1 MKVGDLVQ
9 FGPRYKARG
18 RWAVIVEC
26 NPYHT
31 HCKVMF
37 MDTQKESEAIKSALM
52 IYNSPKKL
60 DI

>member
-18 RWAVIVEC
+18 RWAIIIEC
-26 NPYHT
+26 TPYT
-31 HCKVMF
+31 GFCKVMF